1 MHDDSM
7 PAAGRAAE
15 RLALEVSLMVL
26 LRQAHR
32 LPWESA
38 ARRALAQ
45 ATYPLRD
52 ALDQLDDAECID
64 GDRALQLARVDV
76 DAGFATWDHGE
87 GFRAGP
93 ELRARLSELGVSVL
107 PQLRDKHAAELHEWI
122 SARAA

>member
-1 MHDDSM
+1 
-7 PAAGRAAE
+7 
-15 RLALEVSLMVL
+15 MVL
-26 LRQAHR
+26 LRQADR

-45 ATYPLRD
+45 ASFPLRD
-52 ALDQLDDAECID
+52 ALDRLDDAECID
-64 GDRALQLARVDV
+64 ADRALQLARVAV
-76 DAGFATWDHGE
+76 DAGVATWNHDE

-107 PQLRDKHAAELHEWI
+107 PQLRDRHASDLHEWI